1 MIETIDLGAG
11 AGSVEVYVVSGEAHA
26 GLADLSVRPRY
37 GVEAIVTMN
46 ATECRDLSAVLIRAA
61 EALEA

>member
-11 AGSVEVYVVSGEAHA
+11 AGSVEVYVASGEMHA
-26 GLADLSVRPRY
+26 GLTDLTVRPRY
-37 GVEAIVTMN
+37 GNEAIVTMN
-46 ATECRDLSAVLIRAA
+46 ATECRQLADLLTRAA